1 MRVVGEAVGRAFF
14 AVALPT
20 ATATAT
26 GGGREPRA
34 PFAGPQTRGVF
45 VHHASQVDE
54 DVRV

>member
-20 ATATAT
+20 ATAT

-34 PFAGPQTRGVF
+34 PFAGP
-45 VHHASQVDE
+45 
-54 DVRV
+54 

>member
-45 VHHASQVDE
+45 VHHAS
-54 DVRV
+54 